1 MSKSYRGRIN
11 KRNTKIQVS
20 FNDFELLDVQ
30 VIEET
35 EGVKIQEFIR
45 TLIKDRAKLLR
56 QGKLEQIE

>member
-1 MSKSYRGRIN
+1 MSKSHRGRIN

-45 TLIKDRAKLLR
+45 TSIKQKAKSLR
-56 QGKLEQIE
+56 QEKIE

>member
-1 MSKSYRGRIN
+1 MSKSPRSRIN

-56 QGKLEQIE
+56 QGKKV

>member
-1 MSKSYRGRIN
+1 MSKSSRTRIN

-45 TLIKDRAKLLR
+45 TLIKQKAKTLR
-56 QGKLEQIE
+56 QGKVE